1 MLCAY
6 SSITMLKATQAE
18 SSRSKMS
25 SVPVHDTIVLS
36 ANDEFKAKYPIYL
49 RWAALVAIILTLIGV
64 MVSPTYVP
72 NPYTLR
78 QEEIEIV
85 NLDEQEII
93 DIPPPP
99 KEAPPPPKVIEA
111 APDDADIEDVDIAD
125 TLMDIDDAIGQTME
139 GWDLPTDEGF
149 VASSEKPRF
158 KTRAK
163 ADYPEMARRAQIEG
177 TVVVKVLVGPDGR
190 VQNAQILQSINPLLD
205 KAALAAA
212 YKWTFF
218 PGKQRNIPVK
228 AWMAIPFN
236 FRLNN

>member
-1 MLCAY
+1 
-6 SSITMLKATQAE
+6 
-18 SSRSKMS
+18 MS
-25 SVPVHDTIVLS
+25 SVPIHDVYEIS
-36 ANDEFKAKYPIYL
+36 ANDAFKARYTIYL
-49 RWAALVAIILTLIGV
+49 RWSALVAIILTLIGV
-64 MVSPTYVP
+64 MLSPTYVP

-85 NLDEQEII
+85 DLDDQEII

-99 KEAPPPPKVIEA
+99 KAAPPPPKVIEA

-125 TLMDIDDAIGQTME
+125 TLMDIDEAIGGTM
-139 GWDLPTDEGF
+139 GDYVLPGDEGF

-158 KTRAK
+158 KTRVK

-190 VQNAQILQSINPLLD
+190 VKNAQILQSVNPLLD
-205 KAALAAA
+205 KAALNAAW
-212 YKWTFF
+212 KWTFH

-236 FRLNN
+236 FRLH